1 MSRSRIIPADRA
13 SGLSGWALGDFALP
27 ATGQLLDA
35 TADPPDSTTGMA
47 VGEAVPAPVAEA
59 PPPPPA
65 PPAIAPEELFR
76 AELEELE
83 AARADARAAGF
94 EAGQQA
100 GYATGE
106 AEAAS
111 LRMLVGHLR
120 ELVEDLEQ
128 GIANDVLSLALELS
142 KQIVRTSLRVRP
154 DVVMAVIREVSKGFQ
169 GLGES
174 PRLILHPADAALM
187 RQTVEADPAGE
198 WPWTIVED
206 SAIERGGCKFQT
218 GASEVDATLE
228 TRWRR
233 VVASLGRDDAW
244 LDLNL

>member
-27 ATGQLLDA
+27 ATGRLLDVTEEPPVS
-35 TADPPDSTTGMA
+35 TAGLA
-47 VGEAVPAPVAEA
+47 VGEATPAPVAEV
-59 PPPPPA
+59 PPQPPA

-76 AELEELE
+76 EELE
-83 AARADARAAGF
+83 AARAEARAAGF

-111 LRMLVGHLR
+111 LRMLVEHLR

-154 DVVMAVIREVSKGFQ
+154 DIVMAVIREVSKGFQ